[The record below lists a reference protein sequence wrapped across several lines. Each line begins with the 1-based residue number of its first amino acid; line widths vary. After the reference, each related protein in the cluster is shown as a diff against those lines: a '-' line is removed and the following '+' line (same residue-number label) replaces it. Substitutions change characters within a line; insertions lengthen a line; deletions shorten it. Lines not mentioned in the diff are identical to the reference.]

1 MALKLIRTKL
11 DRVPPDAHL
20 HDYAVHRNGEPI
32 GRIYRVRAPG
42 RPELAWSWSI
52 TASVDPSAEV
62 STSGTAAD
70 LEDAKAAFRANW
82 QKWLRRKAK
91 TGFDFRQG

>member
-1 MALKLIRTKL
+1 MTMQST
-11 DRVPPDAHL
+11 
-20 HDYAVHRNGEPI
+20 EPI

-42 RPELAWSWSI
+42 RPELAWSWAI
-52 TASVDPSAEV
+52 TASFDPSAEV

-91 TGFDFRQG
+91 TGFDSRQG

>member
-42 RPELAWSWSI
+42 RPELAWSWSM
-52 TASVDPSAEV
+52 TASVMAE
-62 STSGTAAD
+62 TEGQNRIR
-70 LEDAKAAFRANW
+70 L
-82 QKWLRRKAK
+82 
-91 TGFDFRQG
+91 